1 MQSWQ
6 MITNQPKP
14 APMFT
19 NKAKLYLVPTI
30 DTEFGNEWSHPKFS
44 STPSNLNDLPDINE
58 WSESFIIT
66 IIEIWSGRRG
76 VMQLANN
83 CHRSV
88 INKLIKQGKELD
100 NSCRIRKIYLN
111 QPIEGVI
118 EATVTL
124 RIKER
129 VRSLIL
135 RFEGV
140 DKRWV
145 CTELNLL

>member
-1 MQSWQ
+1 
-6 MITNQPKP
+6 MITNQPKQ
-14 APMFT
+14 APIFA
-19 NKAKLYLVPTI
+19 NKPKLYLVPTI

-44 STPSNLNDLPDINE
+44 STPSNLTDLPDINE

-88 INKLIKQGKELD
+88 INKLIKEGKELD

-118 EATVTL
+118 EAAVTL